1 MYLGEISEQRG
12 IKSFLTSCTSKK
24 LSCYRKC
31 SQLFH
36 LKSTWGTTVDTSYC
50 TLWYFQ
56 SGRTT
61 VATSLV
67 CCMELM
73 SKNLIQR
80 WTLPPFSI
88 LTLTTLHCIH
98 LSEPLVTIFFVLND
112 WPEAHQKL
120 GINDWPLNKPA
131 FLIRLL
137 NDLPRYFYS
146 LQTWSLRTGF

>member
-1 MYLGEISEQRG
+1 MHLGEIPEQRG
-12 IKSFLTSCTSKK
+12 IKPFPTLWTSKK
-24 LSCYRKC
+24 LSCCRKC

-36 LKSTWGTTVDTSYC
+36 LKWKWGTTVNTSYC

-67 CCMELM
+67 CCMESM

-88 LTLTTLHCIH
+88 LTLTTLHCVH
-98 LSEPLVTIFFVLND
+98 LSEPLVSILFVLND
-112 WPEAHQKL
+112 WPEAHQKARHQ
-120 GINDWPLNKPA
+120 WPMNKPA

-137 NDLPRYFYS
+137 NDLPRYLYS